1 MALTLGTTGMDSATE
16 AELRDAFASAN
27 ATAGGRWQ
35 LVPES
40 EAEYVVVDM
49 DSMYGPM
56 SWLRLHAAGKKVIG
70 LTEAIRTQTDFR
82 LGRPLSGEELGNL
95 LSGIAEGGAP
105 AAAPQ
110 APVAVPSGMSP
121 APLPQDQ
128 LPEEHPQ
135 HFDEEAEAP
144 AAPGLPA
151 SVEAGSLAPTSIEP
165 APAAVAPAATAPAA
179 PEPAAPEPAAPP
191 PVAAPPRERS
201 LGDWLAAGMLDERV
215 RFQRAGGPEVLIDPQ
230 SRQYY
235 GPSALKPLAAYF
247 EGVVDRKDFAPA
259 GTGWDADATAQ
270 GAAQPLSRLQWY
282 GGLLAGRG
290 RLLPGFDADARYR
303 LGKWPQT
310 EREFPKHFRIATAMM
325 KGPATLPEIA
335 AASSV
340 PLDEVTDF
348 VNANLATGFA
358 EPYRDPEPE
367 PEPQKSGLFGRLRG
381 K

>member
-1 MALTLGTTGMDSATE
+1 MAFTLGTTGMDSATE

-70 LTEAIRTQTDFR
+70 LTEAVRTQTDFR

-95 LSGIAEGGAP
+95 LAGIVEGGGL
-105 AAAPQ
+105 AAPE

-121 APLPQDQ
+121 APVPQDQ

-144 AAPGLPA
+144 APAPGLPA

-165 APAAVAPAATAPAA
+165 APAPVHAAPAPAPAA
-179 PEPAAPEPAAPP
+179 PPQAATPA
-191 PVAAPPRERS
+191 RERT
-201 LGDWLAAGMLDERV
+201 LGDWLAAGALDERV
-215 RFQRAGGPEVLIDPQ
+215 RFQRAGGPEILIDPQ
-230 SRQYY
+230 ARQYY
-235 GPSALKPLAAYF
+235 GPAALKPLAGYF
-247 EGVVDRKDFAPA
+247 EGAVDRKDFAPA
-259 GTGWDADATAQ
+259 GAGWDADASAQ

-290 RLLPGFDADARYR
+290 RLLPGYDADARFR

-358 EPYRDPEPE
+358 EPYREPEPE
-367 PEPQKSGLFGRLRG
+367 PEPQKSGGLFGRLRG